1 MSSSNSYRGGDG
13 STGMEEEAR
22 RAQGC
27 VALACGWRRW
37 EKWGTWV
44 VEALLGCLGGIF
56 VTKLVTIHENTGG
69 EYSGLEHQ
77 VVRSTLKFNMR
88 SNCCMTL
95 VKNPGLFDV
104 LVMLNLYGDIIS
116 DICTGLIGGLG
127 LTPSCNIGEG
137 GICLAEH
144 MSS

>member
-1 MSSSNSYRGGDG
+1 M
-13 STGMEEEAR
+13 
-22 RAQGC
+22 
-27 VALACGWRRW
+27 ALACGWRRW
-37 EKWGTWV
+37 KKWGTWV

-56 VTKLVTIHENTGG
+56 VTKLVTIHEITGG

-127 LTPSCNIGEG
+127 LTPR
-137 GICLAEH
+137 
-144 MSS
+144 